1 MYVSCCVVA
10 IEKGW
15 EFDDQ
20 GNVFKPKPAEGNE
33 CLCSANAVIIVL
45 YVYSAAVWLNG
56 CGGYYFSN
64 NRII

>member
-20 GNVFKPKPAEGNE
+20 GNVFKPKPAEGNVV
-33 CLCSANAVIIVL
+33 AVIDACIKGTL
-45 YVYSAAVWLNG
+45 
-56 CGGYYFSN
+56 CMQ
-64 NRII
+64 